1 MSSALDLWRQTAA
14 KWSEV
19 YGQVTDGQW
28 EKPTPCD
35 EWTVRQLVDHTL
47 GWQAEGG
54 RLIGA
59 DTAPGDDWDRIRAAF
74 DALLADTSPLTG
86 NVAEF
91 GGLPKQNLVGFLTGD
106 LLIHSWDL
114 ARSIGAD
121 ETLPPDT
128 VEATTVGLHH
138 VPPALLRGINPL
150 GQKMMATAVEVPDD
164 ASPQDKMLASPAADP
179 RHESRAGLAARSRSD
194 RRDRPGP
201 SSVKR
206 LSPLVPGGRCS
217 RGS

>member
-74 DALLADTSPLTG
+74 DALLAGSSQLTG

-128 VEATTVGLHH
+128 IEATTVGLHH

-150 GQKMMATAVEVPDD
+150 GQKMMAAAVEVPDD
-164 ASPQDKMLASPAADP
+164 ASPQDKMLAFT
-179 RHESRAGLAARSRSD
+179 G
-194 RRDRPGP
+194 RRP
-201 SSVKR
+201 
-206 LSPLVPGGRCS
+206 
-217 RGS
+217 